1 MNIAKHI
8 LPFFIATSLVLT
20 GCNEIKTKVILDT
33 NVNEYTSFVI
43 KDNYVVLNDTNI
55 NLAEGVPGD
64 TNNQVDI
71 QAYEFINSDFVENDM
86 EDTRSFFKSLTKDD
100 VLINLNGYDYS
111 PDSLPKEIYLQ
122 FKDSITDYNRTRR
135 FKNFT
140 AFISN
145 SNVLHVYNSQ
155 NQKHLALMQ
164 EFISIPLI
172 QELFFYDFDKDSI
185 PELFIFFHFYKMN
198 HKLVDIKCYK
208 LFGMD

>member
-1 MNIAKHI
+1 
-8 LPFFIATSLVLT
+8 
-20 GCNEIKTKVILDT
+20 
-33 NVNEYTSFVI
+33 
-43 KDNYVVLNDTNI
+43 
-55 NLAEGVPGD
+55 
-64 TNNQVDI
+64 
-71 QAYEFINSDFVENDM
+71 M
-86 EDTRSFFKSLTKDD
+86 EDTRSFFKNLTKDD

-155 NQKHLALMQ
+155 NQKHLTLMQ
-164 EFISIPLI
+164 EYISIPLI

-185 PELFIFFHFYKMN
+185 PELFIFFHFFAFIN
-198 HKLVDIKCYK
+198 TVGSCVLLFIVAFIRIQHKQQGVCSYQSFLWLLFHFK
-208 LFGMD
+208 LFYFCGS

>member
-33 NVNEYTSFVI
+33 SVNEYTSLII

-55 NLAEGVPGD
+55 NLAEGFPGD
-64 TNNQVDI
+64 TNNQVFA
-71 QAYEFINSDFVENDM
+71 QSYEFINSDFVENDM
-86 EDTRSFFKSLTKDD
+86 EDTRSFFKNLTKDD

-122 FKDSITDYNRTRR
+122 FKDSITDYNRTRS

-145 SNVLHVYNSQ
+145 SNVLHIYNSQ
-155 NQKHLALMQ
+155 NQKHLAVMQ
-164 EFISIPLI
+164 EYISIPLI

-185 PELFIFFHFYKMN
+185 PELFIFFHFYMMN
-198 HKLVDIKCYK
+198 HNLVDIKCYK
-208 LFGMD
+208 LYGMN